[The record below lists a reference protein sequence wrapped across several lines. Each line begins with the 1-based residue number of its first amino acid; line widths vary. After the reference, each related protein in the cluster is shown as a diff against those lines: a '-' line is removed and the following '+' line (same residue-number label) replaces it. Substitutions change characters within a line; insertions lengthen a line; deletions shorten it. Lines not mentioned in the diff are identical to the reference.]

1 MLFIN
6 FSIPW
11 GHPALPGGLSSCLH
25 FFHDASNKLVI
36 VELSGAEYAYVHN
49 LQGDIVAILDNN
61 GTAVV
66 QYKYDAWG
74 RPIGKIGSMASTLGT
89 MQPFRYRGYVYDE
102 ETGLYY
108 LRTRYYASI
117 FCRFVNPDILVQ
129 SGLEPLRTNMV
140 CYCSNNPVVCAD
152 SDGKFGLFAAI
163 VTAGAVI
170 GGILG
175 GISAAATGG
184 DLGDVVVGVLEG
196 AANGAI
202 GAFCGLAYTNP
213 VTGVLVAF
221 AGSFAV
227 DVTVQAGT
235 QLVETGN
242 VDAREIDWERSVRT
256 GVGTALGTA
265 VPAFGLG
272 PKAATDAFA
281 TALIWGEASTLI
293 TVADIIYVNT
303 REVYSSEPMQEP
315 APVH

>member
-1 MLFIN
+1 MQFNSTKYGYI
-6 FSIPW
+6 
-11 GHPALPGGLSSCLH
+11 
-25 FFHDASNKLVI
+25 
-36 VELSGAEYAYVHN
+36 HN
-49 LQGDIVAILDNN
+49 LQGDVIGLIDSN
-61 GTAVV
+61 GTEVV
-66 QYKYDAWG
+66 KYVYDAWG
-74 RPIGKIGSMASTLGT
+74 KILSTTGSLASTLGT
-89 MQPFRYRGYVYDE
+89 IQPFRYRSYVYDQ

-108 LRTRYYASI
+108 LSSRYYAPI

-129 SGLEPLRTNMV
+129 SGLAPLRTNMV
-140 CYCSNNPVVCAD
+140 CYCCNNQVVCAD

-163 VTAGAVI
+163 VTVGAVI

-184 DLGDVVVGVLEG
+184 DLGDIVVGVLEG

-202 GAFCGLAYTNP
+202 GAFCGLACTNP

-221 AGSFAV
+221 AGSLAV

-242 VDAREIDWERSVRT
+242 IDAREIDWERSVRT

-265 VPAFGLG
+265 VPVFGLG

-293 TVADIIYVNT
+293 TVTDIIYVNT
-303 REVYSSEPMQEP
+303 REVYSSEPMPEP